1 MNEAANILN
10 NATSKSLII
19 LDEIGR
25 GTATFDGLSLA
36 WSITEYLHNNKKLNA
51 RTMFATHYHELIY
64 LANKLKK
71 AFNLNIEVKEH
82 NDELIFLRKIKEG
95 GANKSYGIQVAEMA
109 GLPSEII
116 NRSKEL
122 LLKFSSDKM
131 KDESNLDND
140 KKQLDLFKYENK
152 LIKKLK
158 SIDLNKISP
167 IESLIFLNELINEIN
182 DN

>member
-1 MNEAANILN
+1 
-10 NATSKSLII
+10 
-19 LDEIGR
+19 
-25 GTATFDGLSLA
+25 
-36 WSITEYLHNNKKLNA
+36 
-51 RTMFATHYHELIY
+51 
-64 LANKLKK
+64 
-71 AFNLNIEVKEH
+71 
-82 NDELIFLRKIKEG
+82 
-95 GANKSYGIQVAEMA
+95 MA

-116 NRSKEL
+116 DRSKEL

-167 IESLIFLNELINEIN
+167 IESLIFLNELKNEIN